1 MFKQLLKLPLS
12 AKCGLI
18 TALIC
23 AIVGLTLLLTSMTAS
38 KQILLE
44 TTRMI
49 GQQWTNQLASQSQ
62 QALLRNDKVSLQ
74 AILQDYI
81 NSPLIVYGSI
91 ANARQEA
98 VAEAGHWRE
107 ENLNYQAQVAADGR
121 LGLVKLSLSRELIG
135 DEIRDLGKTLLILT
149 GILACFSY
157 AIIAV
162 PMRRIEAVLDL
173 ARSRLAQPL
182 RNDQGMYRGKDSLGK
197 LLEEVHNPQIRLN
210 TLGKTRYKDYYI
222 LHCQWQ
228 GFDNIKL
235 QMAPESFRD
244 HIRNSYARAEAIA
257 RLYHA
262 DIVVHR
268 HNALSMRFFNIDG
281 TDHPL
286 FRALCCAELFQKL
299 DKVLRTRAGIAHIYG
314 EGDNWEC
321 AAKECAAIANL
332 DTATAEGKGTWLDDN
347 CREHERLEAWV
358 SATANLVSGMKA
370 PYSELLERQQT
381 QLKKLSL
388 DAFKKESKRQ
398 HTETTDNTESPS

>member
-1 MFKQLLKLPLS
+1 MLKQLLKLPLS

-23 AIVGLTLLLTSMTAS
+23 AIAGLTLLLTSMTAS

-91 ANARQEA
+91 ANAREEA
-98 VAEAGHWRE
+98 VAEAGHWRP
-107 ENLNYQAQVAADGR
+107 ENLNYEAQVAADGR

-149 GILACFSY
+149 GLLACFSY
-157 AIIAV
+157 AIVAV
-162 PMRRIEAVLDL
+162 PLRRIEELLEL
-173 ARSRLAQPL
+173 ARARLAQPL
-182 RNDQGMYRGKDSLGK
+182 RNDECAYRGTDSLGK
-197 LLEEVHNPQIRLN
+197 LLEEIHNPQIRLSK
-210 TLGKTRYKDYYI
+210 LGKNRFKDYYV
-222 LHCQWQ
+222 LHCHWQ
-228 GFDNIKL
+228 AYDSL
-235 QMAPESFRD
+235 QAQMAPDSFRE
-244 HIRNSYARAEAIA
+244 HIRTSYARGEAIA

-268 HNALSMRFFNIDG
+268 HNAISLRFFEIAD

-299 DKVLRTRAGIAHIYG
+299 DKILRSRAGIAHILG
-314 EGDNWEC
+314 EGDHWEC
-321 AAKECAAIANL
+321 AAKECAAIDQL
-332 DTATAEGKGTWLDDN
+332 HIATAEGRSTWLDKN
-347 CREHERLEAWV
+347 SRQHERIEAWGDFRGNQV
-358 SATANLVSGMKA
+358 IGMKS
-370 PYSELLERQQT
+370 PYSDLLERQQT

-388 DAFKKESKRQ
+388 ESFKQDNIRQ
-398 HTETTDNTESPS
+398 QEDQARSPN